1 MTLTETRVG
10 SRVPTFDRASVGA
23 LDVRSPL
30 VLLANRLPVVK
41 TRAGWRAAPGG
52 LVAALK
58 PAFESRSG
66 LWVGWTGHTSG
77 PPRTLPGLGA
87 ELVPVPLSRKDVEG
101 HYHGFSNSTL
111 WPLFHGLPDRVTING
126 RWWHQYRAVNLRFAE
141 RAMAAASPDAVFWVH
156 DYQLACVPLM
166 LRTLGADP
174 ADRLLP
180 AHPVSRPGALRAPT
194 VARRLARGSSRGRR
208 RVVPDRGVPGE
219 LPPSVPAAA
228 AGRDGGRARC
238 CVLRDG
244 RTVLTATHPI
254 SIDAHGLRTQA
265 QSEAVERDLDRLRG
279 QFAGRRVL
287 VGVDRLDYTKGI
299 VERLRAIELLLEN
312 RRDLRSKIA
321 FVQIAVP
328 SRGDIREYRE
338 LRSEVEEMVGRIN
351 GRFTQSGEDVPV
363 HYLYRGVSPARLLAY
378 YRLADVCLVTS
389 LRDGMNLVA
398 KEFVVCQGAGRG
410 TGVLVLTEFA
420 GAAEELREALPCNPF
435 DVEGLAGVL
444 ENALALDEDDRRTRI
459 ESMAERVAEHDVFAW
474 LGDEM
479 DALEPPHAR
488 RGSTTGPARHSRC
501 GDAAGRLGAMA
512 GVASRLEIG
521 SVFRGYRIDSVLGHG
536 GMGAVYLATHLRL
549 ERQGRDQGALA
560 GAGRRR
566 ELPGAVHP
574 RVAARGVTRAP
585 EHRARLRLGR
595 GGRRPLHRD
604 AVHRGRGPGID
615 APSRRCARPGTVPS
629 P

>member
-1 MTLTETRVG
+1 LTLTETRVG
-10 SRVPTFDRASVGA
+10 SRVPTFDRTSVGA

-52 LVAALK
+52 LVAALQ

-87 ELVPVPLSRKDVEG
+87 QLVPVPLSRKDVEG

-126 RWWHQYRAVNLRFAE
+126 RWWHQYQAVNLRFAQ

-166 LRTLGADP
+166 LRTLGATRPIGFFLHIPFP
-174 ADRLLP
+174 AQELYARLPWRDRLLEGLLG
-180 AHPVSRPGALRAPT
+180 ADVVSFQTEEYRENFLRACL
-194 VARRLARGSSRGRR
+194 RLR
-208 RVVPDRGVPGE
+208 PD
-219 LPPSVPAAA
+219 ATA
-228 AGRDGGRARC
+228 DGA
-238 CVLRDG
+238 VLRLPDG

-265 QSEAVERDLDRLRG
+265 QSEAVERDLDRLRR
-279 QFAGRRVL
+279 QFSGRRVL

-312 RRDLRSKIA
+312 RRDLRGKIA

-338 LRSEVEEMVGRIN
+338 LRSQVEEMVGRIN

-410 TGVLVLTEFA
+410 TGALVLTEFA

-479 DALEPPHAR
+479 DALEPAHAR
-488 RGSTTGPARHSRC
+488 RGSTK
-501 GDAAGRLGAMA
+501 
-512 GVASRLEIG
+512 
-521 SVFRGYRIDSVLGHG
+521 
-536 GMGAVYLATHLRL
+536 
-549 ERQGRDQGALA
+549 DQLDI
-560 GAGRRR
+560 R
-566 ELPGAVHP
+566 
-574 RVAARGVTRAP
+574 
-585 EHRARLRLGR
+585 
-595 GGRRPLHRD
+595 
-604 AVHRGRGPGID
+604 
-615 APSRRCARPGTVPS
+615 TVETLLS
-629 P
+629 D